1 MLVPTQHL
9 NNVRLPVGEHH
20 TLSIAQYSA
29 DTFCEVALFDERT
42 GEAVCLPRLYNSVSA
57 ITTKYFHYVTHLEL
71 VEITLAAQEYVKV
84 PIQDRVVGKYT
95 SSQGK

>member
-29 DTFCEVALFDERT
+29 DTFCEVALFDDRT
-42 GEAVCLPRLYNSVSA
+42 NDAVLLEIESGVCTDFGESGGLCTRYFAYVRLRELAKILKAVEEHCG
-57 ITTKYFHYVTHLEL
+57 
-71 VEITLAAQEYVKV
+71 TLNME
-84 PIQDRVVGKYT
+84 G
-95 SSQGK
+95 